1 METRTCHGKYSCGEE
16 KPKTEFYQWNNQG
29 YMDNLCKCC
38 RSKRNCETAAKKLRA
53 TRPLRKAG
61 RKPHYDKPVSE
72 VVNNFFHRQLV
83 I

>member
-1 METRTCHGKYSCGEE
+1 MDDLTCHGKYSCGKE
-16 KPKTEFYQWNNQG
+16 KPKAEFYKWNNQG

-53 TRPLRKAG
+53 TRSLRKSG

-72 VVNNFFHRQLV
+72 SVKNLFKSTLV